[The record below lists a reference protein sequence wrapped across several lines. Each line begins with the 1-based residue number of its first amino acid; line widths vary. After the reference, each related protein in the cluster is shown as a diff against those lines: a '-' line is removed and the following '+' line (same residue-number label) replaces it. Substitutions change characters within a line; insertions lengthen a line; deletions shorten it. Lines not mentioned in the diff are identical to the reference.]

1 MNQQKSLVILRK
13 SSMARNLFDNKSKI
27 NIGDAFERWRH
38 GIKQYEVTVLLL
50 L

>member
-1 MNQQKSLVILRK
+1 M
-13 SSMARNLFDNKSKI
+13 SSEIKGKCYIEDNKSKI

-38 GIKQYEVTVLLL
+38 GVKWHEVTVLLL